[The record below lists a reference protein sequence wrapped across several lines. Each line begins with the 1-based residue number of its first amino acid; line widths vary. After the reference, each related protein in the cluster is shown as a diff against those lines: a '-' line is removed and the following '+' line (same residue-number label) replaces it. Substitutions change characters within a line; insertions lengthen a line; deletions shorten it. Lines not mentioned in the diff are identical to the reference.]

1 VYHRFVRDRSEDV
14 WPTCAWSAWAWYRWP
29 SENHDPHTAL
39 PGLPHSDSNPLGRS
53 DQHSRSSLLSCS
65 RIAPCVTKS
74 AHNHPLTGKRI
85 DHDAPVVVMHK
96 RSLGI
101 AFYVRVL
108 RARIIGVNL
117 QITVPIEQRQ

>member
-1 VYHRFVRDRSEDV
+1 
-14 WPTCAWSAWAWYRWP
+14 
-29 SENHDPHTAL
+29 
-39 PGLPHSDSNPLGRS
+39 
-53 DQHSRSSLLSCS
+53 
-65 RIAPCVTKS
+65 
-74 AHNHPLTGKRI
+74 
-85 DHDAPVVVMHK
+85 MHK